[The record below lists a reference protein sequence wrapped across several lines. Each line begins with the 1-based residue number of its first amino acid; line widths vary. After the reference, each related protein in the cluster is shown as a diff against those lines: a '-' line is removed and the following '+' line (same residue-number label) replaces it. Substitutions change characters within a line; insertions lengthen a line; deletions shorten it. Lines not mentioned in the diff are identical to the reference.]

1 MTEKKLQFKKVKDLA
16 YTAIKKK
23 DYQKG
28 KELLEKAIF
37 IEPNN
42 AEVLNDLG
50 LLDFNLNNLNKSI
63 EYFKKAI
70 SINPNFSPPAFSKPS
85 FQVFWP
91 ALLRGGPPFSCCS
104 TR

>member
-50 LLDFNLNNLNKSI
+50 LLDFNLNNFNKSI

-70 SINPNFSPPAFSKPS
+70 SINPNFSLAINNLGN
-85 FQVFWP
+85 VF
-91 ALLRGGPPFSCCS
+91 LKKKRL
-104 TR
+104 